1 MVRSNLQYRSSALKP
16 HTKKLKDKLYKMYK
30 KEQHVMSHINFTIL
44 KVYLIC
50 YIILIGGHYSTE
62 EIYVDCQ
69 CYIKLHTVWLLQTKT
84 CIQFHRQQPSHLVL
98 HFQTFSTR
106 TDYYKYQYSF
116 FPHTETLW
124 NSFPHSVVSAAS
136 MLTDSAGEYRLMYQI
151 CPK

>member
-16 HTKKLKDKLYKMYK
+16 HTKKLKDKLENVQKRAARYVTHNFYNNNSVSKMLHHLNWPALFHRINICRLSMLNK
-30 KEQHVMSHINFTIL
+30 ITHI
-44 KVYLIC
+44 
-50 YIILIGGHYSTE
+50 
-62 EIYVDCQ
+62 
-69 CYIKLHTVWLLQTKT
+69 WLLQTKT
-84 CIQFHRQQPSHLVL
+84 CIQFHRQQPSLLVL

-106 TDYYKYQYSF
+106 TDYYKYSF

-136 MLTDSAGEYRLMYQI
+136 MLTDSAGEYSLMYQI